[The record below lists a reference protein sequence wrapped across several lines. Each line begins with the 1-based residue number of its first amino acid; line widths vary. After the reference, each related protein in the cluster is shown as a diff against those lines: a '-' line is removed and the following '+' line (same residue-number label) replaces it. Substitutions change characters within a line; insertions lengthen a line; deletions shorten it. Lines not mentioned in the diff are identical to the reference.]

1 MPPRFGGNLRLTRA
15 NSRVV
20 RTIKARPVD
29 LLDSDRAAMLPLP
42 PVPPSV
48 GWSNRV
54 RLGRDYYV
62 RVAGN
67 DYSVDPTM
75 IGRMVEINAGLE
87 EVMVTAEGR
96 QWARH
101 QRVWA
106 TRSIVTD
113 PAHVQAAA
121 RLRATFSQS
130 RPAASE
136 DLLRDL
142 ADYDRAFGVDF
153 GGEVA

>member
-1 MPPRFGGNLRLTRA
+1 
-15 NSRVV
+15 
-20 RTIKARPVD
+20 
-29 LLDSDRAAMLPLP
+29 
-42 PVPPSV
+42 
-48 GWSNRV
+48 
-54 RLGRDYYV
+54 
-62 RVAGN
+62 
-67 DYSVDPTM
+67 M
-75 IGRMVEINAGLE
+75 IGRMVEINAGLD

-113 PAHVQAAA
+113 PAHVEAAA
-121 RLRATFSQS
+121 RLRATFNQS
-130 RPAASE
+130 RPAACE